1 MSPEAMKIAVHC
13 VANWVKLKYGNIIGI
28 KAEAT
33 VKDESEAEV
42 TETSGDFDCLQKNSS
57 FFNSNILE
65 QYEQMKKVKE
75 ESAHS
80 SRKQASSR
88 YPKKGNINTN
98 SIFLS
103 IA

>member
-1 MSPEAMKIAVHC
+1 MSPEAMKTAVHC

-75 ESAHS
+75 ESAYS
-80 SRKQASSR
+80 SRKPASSR
-88 YPKKGNINTN
+88 YPKKETLTRIQ
-98 SIFLS
+98 FFCP
-103 IA
+103 